1 MFIVS
6 VQQQW
11 RKMKSS
17 TSVLYVMYVQSSRSC
32 TGVRVFYFET
42 IVCPI
47 RVGYL
52 MQHV

>member
-1 MFIVS
+1 ME
-6 VQQQW
+6 
-11 RKMKSS
+11 KMKSS

-32 TGVRVFYFET
+32 TGVFYFET
-42 IVCPI
+42 IVCSI